1 MTLTFGKLKSAK
13 KLCLYLDSN
22 VFCNPHYY
30 LTPSARLPGNPEKLY
45 DGLLGLEGLILV
57 GDMTADGALRGHGRC
72 SFMATWHRRRRFDPS
87 ASSIVH
93 TPACACLSIS
103 QSLSIGDAIKRGLL
117 ARQINSLLA
126 VADSLKLLPS

>member
-1 MTLTFGKLKSAK
+1 M
-13 KLCLYLDSN
+13 
-22 VFCNPHYY
+22 
-30 LTPSARLPGNPEKLY
+30 TPSARLPGNPEKVY
-45 DGLLGLEGLILV
+45 DGLLGPEGLILV
-57 GDMTADGALRGHGRC
+57 GDMTADGAVRGGGHGRC

-126 VADSLKLLPS
+126 VADPLKLLPS

>member
-1 MTLTFGKLKSAK
+1 MYF
-13 KLCLYLDSN
+13 DSN

-30 LTPSARLPGNPEKLY
+30 LTPSVRLPGNPEKVY

-57 GDMTADGALRGHGRC
+57 GDMTADGAVRGGGHGRC

-126 VADSLKLLPS
+126 VADPLKLLPS